1 MTKPTKRKPL
11 QFILLLLLVLLMI
24 LSFAVSFIP
33 VSHT

>member
-33 VSHT
+33 VSHA